1 MERGK
6 KNIKRSVNLSMIKN
20 VKSIHE
26 LSKYYNEIRDYIYLV
41 DRNSKQDMDDL
52 VQDTF
57 MRLQKIWDNFPDKVI
72 NGGYVAL
79 TIRSIRMNNLK
90 IKNRTDKTICDFD
103 DFIDQDTEYDNISND
118 KYDWDKYDEIIE
130 NLSWYEKKVYEYC
143 LTMNISE
150 LSRQSGISQKSLRLT
165 FIKIKEKIKN
175 ELTK

>member
-1 MERGK
+1 
-6 KNIKRSVNLSMIKN
+6 
-20 VKSIHE
+20 
-26 LSKYYNEIRDYIYLV
+26 
-41 DRNSKQDMDDL
+41 
-52 VQDTF
+52 
-57 MRLQKIWDNFPDKVI
+57 
-72 NGGYVAL
+72 
-79 TIRSIRMNNLK
+79 MNNLK
-90 IKNRTDKTICDFD
+90 IKNRTDKTIFDFD
-103 DFIDQDTEYDNISND
+103 DFIDQDTEFDNISID